1 VETGYPQGMILPTPP
16 GITPTTAE
24 QDQQHY
30 DDDDEGRGAHE
41 RFLQCSGMSVGRSA
55 TKGYSNDTLNQPPIL
70 SHVRLMDF
78 RIRDGTSALS
88 GKAPGRSAV
97 TVTEDQ
103 HPHEA
108 QSLRQALQG
117 RPPCGLRL
125 ISLDLHRNERCCGGH
140 LAVSPGQTDLDVD
153 LLDSGPLSPHNPGPV
168 PTPPHG

>member
-1 VETGYPQGMILPTPP
+1 VTRFHRMGVWAHAPEVRHRDVKEHHGVDAAGAGDRGCSPGASGPGGKLSSPRGEGGRTNRRTGLSVETGYPQGMILPTPP

-41 RFLQCSGMSVGRSA
+41 RFLQYRGISVGRSA

-88 GKAPGRSAV
+88 GKARG
-97 TVTEDQ
+97 
-103 HPHEA
+103 
-108 QSLRQALQG
+108 
-117 RPPCGLRL
+117 
-125 ISLDLHRNERCCGGH
+125 
-140 LAVSPGQTDLDVD
+140 
-153 LLDSGPLSPHNPGPV
+153 
-168 PTPPHG
+168 